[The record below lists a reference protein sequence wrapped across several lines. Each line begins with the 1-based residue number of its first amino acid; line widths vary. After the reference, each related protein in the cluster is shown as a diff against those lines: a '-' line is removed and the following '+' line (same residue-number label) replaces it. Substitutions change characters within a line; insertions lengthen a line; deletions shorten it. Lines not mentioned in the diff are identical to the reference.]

1 VEHIFHCSIYGH
13 CILFRSSFTGFSDK
27 SQEIFDGDVSD
38 SVISQLCDNHST
50 KLANCDL
57 GIATHG
63 WSQGAHIAALAGNHE
78 PRVSATLLFRNGND
92 NSIPFSGD
100 VSCTNANRLSLPK
113 ERRRSIVGE
122 SDDFFGKNYGGVLKQ
137 QIETSGYD
145 CRRDKYA
152 YRDGDHWNCFDK
164 LPSGC
169 HYGSGE
175 QYCEDF
181 GMFYTLA
188 CQACD
193 EIPEEG
199 PCPSKPWLITNACP
213 NEVLDTYLG
222 NGATIEDTAGYYI
235 IYGEEF
241 CRYLGCNPNDG
252 APHGFFQN
260 FHPYSDFMNPNIV
273 WGLPQNLDWLAR
285 IARRTNAGLLIRS

>member
-1 VEHIFHCSIYGH
+1 
-13 CILFRSSFTGFSDK
+13 
-27 SQEIFDGDVSD
+27 
-38 SVISQLCDNHST
+38 
-50 KLANCDL
+50 
-57 GIATHG
+57 
-63 WSQGAHIAALAGNHE
+63 
-78 PRVSATLLFRNGND
+78 
-92 NSIPFSGD
+92 
-100 VSCTNANRLSLPK
+100 
-113 ERRRSIVGE
+113 
-122 SDDFFGKNYGGVLKQ
+122 
-137 QIETSGYD
+137 
-145 CRRDKYA
+145 
-152 YRDGDHWNCFDK
+152 
-164 LPSGC
+164 
-169 HYGSGE
+169 
-175 QYCEDF
+175 
-181 GMFYTLA
+181 MFYTLA